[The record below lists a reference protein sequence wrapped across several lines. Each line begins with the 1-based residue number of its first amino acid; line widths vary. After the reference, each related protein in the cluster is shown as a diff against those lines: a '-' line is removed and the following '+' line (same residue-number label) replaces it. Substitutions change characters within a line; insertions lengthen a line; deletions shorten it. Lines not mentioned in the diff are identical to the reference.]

1 MHTQVHCALILF
13 LLLVILYVIV
23 SSYVSSNREEVEVV
37 ERLKDYLKIVFVHDA
52 RAFDDDGTMC
62 IDVKV
67 RLKN

>member
-1 MHTQVHCALILF
+1 
-13 LLLVILYVIV
+13 
-23 SSYVSSNREEVEVV
+23 VSSNREEVEVV